1 VILHHV
7 KSSGY
12 ETTLST
18 LPEGPRGFRV
28 NLRRILFV
36 LIALQPALSYSLTVD
51 RGRPFGAGEIL
62 GFPGADYFAGDLSHE
77 LRVLDPLL
85 ARDPFQGWSSFSLS
99 RANPFSFSPGSLLFE
114 GLACPLPGMALE
126 GVLPS
131 GAGTVET
138 HDFPASAW
146 WGPSAAGGA
155 IHLRAPL
162 FDPDTPFIAGGWAG
176 VPHRAGAHV
185 RFPGDLGTLAGSFRM
200 KDDRLDGEV
209 DAWTVT
215 GRCRRDWKGDTRLA
229 GGAMD
234 LKTLSGA
241 RWTSLY
247 GEVRSGVGHFN
258 EWSLKP
264 YVQRAV
270 HSALEARQGGIE
282 ARTLFNMAGFVESQ
296 LATGVER
303 ILWEG
308 TDAAPARTRGFVQNT
323 ESFDALGIVMGDL
336 ALRGDFETH
345 EAPRYSLAAGL
356 QGHYGALGFHAGSER
371 SEGGGEPSRFR
382 QDRVGLRYLPGDS
395 LDAGIH
401 YAAGIA
407 PWIGGFHGPAVHMDL
422 SINDPLIPRARR
434 LIVRTECQTL
444 LTSLAARHNEAAVGL
459 ELTLD
464 TGTLLIFREKAV
476 EGEPPSWEAAAEQP
490 LADGF
495 FAEGRFA
502 RMREMLDSRIWTAGV
517 RYEW

>member
-1 VILHHV
+1 M
-7 KSSGY
+7 
-12 ETTLST
+12 E
-18 LPEGPRGFRV
+18 
-28 NLRRILFV
+28 
-36 LIALQPALSYSLTVD
+36 A
-51 RGRPFGAGEIL
+51 
-62 GFPGADYFAGDLSHE
+62 
-77 LRVLDPLL
+77 
-85 ARDPFQGWSSFSLS
+85 
-99 RANPFSFSPGSLLFE
+99 
-114 GLACPLPGMALE
+114 
-126 GVLPS
+126 
-131 GAGTVET
+131 

-146 WGPSAAGGA
+146 WGPSAAGGV

-200 KDDRLDGEV
+200 KDDRRDGEV

-229 GGAMD
+229 GGALD

-264 YVQRAV
+264 YAQRAV
-270 HSALEARQGGIE
+270 DSAIEARQAGVE

-303 ILWEG
+303 TLWEG
-308 TDAAPARTRGFVQNT
+308 KDAAPARTRGFVQNT

-336 ALRGDFETH
+336 ALRGDFETR

-371 SEGGGEPSRFR
+371 SEGGGEPSHFR

-401 YAAGIA
+401 YATGIA
-407 PWIGGFHGPAVHMDL
+407 PWIGGFHGPAVHVDL
-422 SINDPLIPRARR
+422 SMSASFIPRARR
-434 LIVRTECQTL
+434 LVVRTECQTL
-444 LTSLAARHNEAAVGL
+444 LTSLAARRNEVAGGL

-464 TGTLLIFREKAV
+464 TKTRLDFREKAV
-476 EGEPPSWEAAAEQP
+476 EGERPSWEAAAEQL
-490 LADGF
+490 LAGGL
-495 FAEGRFA
+495 FAEGRFT
-502 RMREMLDSRIWTAGV
+502 RMRDTFDSRVWTAGV